1 MVADLASSSTSE
13 ETDSMSR
20 DSDEISMEKSPDNE
34 LRSIDSFFFLGVF
47 FLYANQIFLSVTF

>member
-47 FLYANQIFLSVTF
+47 FLYANQIFLFVTF